1 MYKQDIYIFCVR
13 IISSVD
19 FLILNAKIFNIFLLK
34 KDGGKYFICIYV
46 GNFYFFYVNSFYQR
60 VGYWKCDHLNMLH
73 FDIFFIYKKR
83 FKGSIIS
90 NGFKIIFY
98 LLKKDGRIYIFVCA
112 KQFTPIFLY
121 NFFLI

>member
-1 MYKQDIYIFCVR
+1 V
-13 IISSVD
+13 V
-19 FLILNAKIFNIFLLK
+19 
-34 KDGGKYFICIYV
+34 
-46 GNFYFFYVNSFYQR
+46 NFYFFYVNSFYQR

-73 FDIFFIYKKR
+73 VDICFIKKR

-98 LLKKDGRIYIFVCA
+98 LLTKDGRIYIFVCV

-121 NFFLI
+121 IYFFNLDSTQG